1 MTEYYNIYIAFLIFV
16 SITFSYF
23 VFRTK
28 YVKSTLLSISLFI
41 HRYGIFIPK
50 LMRSIQISIIVI
62 PIYTISNLIELIR
75 KVPKKNR
82 TTQNLITQA
91 VKEYGKD
98 KFIKWLSVLLLVD
111 ITSLVWAD
119 NLLLGLVGVATR
131 ILMFLTAFNVYVAL
145 KISQKHIHFIIEGLS
160 VGIILNTILAVLQ
173 RIDCTINHCATFLNI
188 DHNILKIRGLSLTE
202 QAIGISGNFFPR
214 TIGLFGDVNMHS
226 FFINACILILFGK
239 LVSIILS
246 KKESKKGKIIK
257 SILLITIILFAII
270 TSITSFSR
278 SAIMGIIIP
287 VLYIFVFVIISESIK
302 RKSFKP
308 ILITLLLTSVF
319 VLISLIIYPKVIQNE
334 NVKKYGQSLIGSR
347 LDVEQDSSA
356 MQHFYLIRN
365 ALRIGTKAT
374 FGWGTGIGNYHNFYN
389 KYIDESVQNTD
400 PHSWF
405 ALLYAEQG
413 WLGITFYLTFFIY
426 YIFWAVITSI
436 RNLSKTEYISLCI
449 KFIPLTFIIGM
460 IYYYGFFTPMVWFWF
475 GLAMFYIEKDKK
487 TYNLS
492 LNSVT
497 VFILIAFIT
506 IYQKFFSFD
515 HAFWANP
522 DKFRICI
529 FHPSCSEYMKE
540 SLQKKGAI
548 RGVILGVYRIIR
560 CNPFNEGGLDP
571 VK

>member
-1 MTEYYNIYIAFLIFV
+1 MIEYYKIYILLLIIV
-16 SITFSYF
+16 SIVFSYF
-23 VFRTK
+23 VIRTK
-28 YVKSTLLSISLFI
+28 YVKSTLLAISLFI

-50 LMRSIQISIIVI
+50 LMRSIQISIIII

-160 VGIILNTILAVLQ
+160 VGIILNTILAILQ

-188 DHNILKIRGLSLTE
+188 DHNILKIRGLPLTE
-202 QAIGISGNFFPR
+202 QAIGINGYFFPR
-214 TIGLFGDVNMHS
+214 TIGLLGDVNMHS

-246 KKESKKGKIIK
+246 RKERKKGKIIR
-257 SILLITIILFAII
+257 SILLATLIFFALI

-308 ILITLLLTSVF
+308 ILVTLLLISIFILAT
-319 VLISLIIYPKVIQNE
+319 LIAYPKIIQNE
-334 NVKKYGQSLIGSR
+334 NVKRYSQSLIDSR
-347 LDVEQDSSA
+347 LDVEQDGSA
-356 MQHFYLIRN
+356 MQHFYLIRE
-365 ALRIGTKAT
+365 ALQVGSKAT

-389 KYIDESVQNTD
+389 KYIDESVLNTD

-413 WLGITFYLTFFIY
+413 WLGITFYIAFFIY

-436 RNLSKTEYISLCI
+436 RNLSKIEYISLCI

-492 LNSVT
+492 LNSVI

-540 SLQKKGAI
+540 SLQKKGVI
-548 RGVILGVYRIIR
+548 RGIVLGVYRIIR